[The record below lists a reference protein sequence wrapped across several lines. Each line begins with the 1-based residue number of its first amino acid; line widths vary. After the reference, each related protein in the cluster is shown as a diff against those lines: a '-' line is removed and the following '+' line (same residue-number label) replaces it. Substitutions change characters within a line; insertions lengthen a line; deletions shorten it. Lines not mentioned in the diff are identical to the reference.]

1 MVTDPTKGRGDAS
14 VSFWGRLE
22 RLLGI
27 DQNKGAAGVARAPTI
42 SEADAR
48 DIAATWATTHGKRWT
63 VPATATPGDEGTRRL
78 WVVQS
83 NALGKG
89 YSLIVTIDA
98 ETGIVIAHRELPR

>member
-1 MVTDPTKGRGDAS
+1 MVPDPPQGRGDAY
-14 VSFWGRLE
+14 VTFWGRLE

-27 DQNKGAAGVARAPTI
+27 DQKKRVAGVGRAPTI
-42 SEADAR
+42 SEANAR

-63 VPATATPGDEGTRRL
+63 VPASATPGDEGTRRL